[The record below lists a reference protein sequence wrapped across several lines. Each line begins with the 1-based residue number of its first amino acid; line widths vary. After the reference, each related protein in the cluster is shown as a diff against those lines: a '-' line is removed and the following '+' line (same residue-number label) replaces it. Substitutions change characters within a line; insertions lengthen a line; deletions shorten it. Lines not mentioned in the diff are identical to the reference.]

1 MIVILTALNLEYQ
14 AVRRHLTGL
23 ETQAHAAGT
32 LFEVGRLPSGGRVAL
47 CLAGK
52 GNQSAAVLTERA
64 IARFTPSAVL
74 FVGVAGGLYPSIK
87 LGDVVVASKVY
98 AYHGGTA
105 EDDGMKAR
113 PRAWD
118 IPHAADQLAQHLDR
132 TGEWTRHLPPG
143 VDVPAVRFAPIAAG
157 EVVQDSATSAHARWV
172 RDHFNDALAI
182 EMEGAGV
189 VHAAFLNSALPGVVV
204 RGISD
209 RADGTKQHTDGQNWQ
224 PHAAANAAA
233 FAIALADE
241 LARAAHIRT
250 VEHPG
255 SSAMLGSNEN
265 VAKGNAR
272 VGVQAGIV
280 FGGIQQ
286 SPGAGEPGDVLAR
299 IDELRTQLRR
309 AQADDRLDEH
319 TYKAAEAELTIAADS
334 LATGAA
340 GERGTGLV
348 ALKRLRGLVIDL
360 SDLAAGV
367 AAVIALVQGLS

>member
-23 ETQAHAAGT
+23 ETQAHEAGT
-32 LFEVGRLPSGGRVAL
+32 LFEVGRLPGGGRAAL

-74 FVGVAGGLYPSIK
+74 FVGVAGGLYPSVR

-143 VDVPAVRFAPIAAG
+143 ADVPAVRFAPIAAG

-224 PHAAANAAA
+224 PRAAANAAA

-241 LARAAHIRT
+241 LARTAHDGRSRHTTRT
-250 VEHPG
+250 G
-255 SSAMLGSNEN
+255 STPMLGEN
-265 VAKGNAR
+265 HNHAGGNAR
-272 VGVQAGIV
+272 VGVQAGVIHGGV
-280 FGGIQQ
+280 HQSFGA
-286 SPGAGEPGDVLAR
+286 SAPADLAGR
-299 IDELRTQLRR
+299 IDALRGQLRQAR
-309 AQADDRLDEH
+309 ADERLDEE
-319 TYKAAEAELTIAADS
+319 TYRAAEAELAIAADTT
-334 LATGAA
+334 A
-340 GERGTGLV
+340 ERGTMLV
-348 ALKRLRGLVIDL
+348 ALKRLRGLVVDL
-360 SDLAAGV
+360 SGVAASV
-367 AAVIALVQGLS
+367 AAVIALVQGMA

>member
-14 AVRRHLTGL
+14 AVRRHLTDVRSRPH
-23 ETQAHAAGT
+23 EAGT
-32 LFEVGRLPSGGRVAL
+32 LFEVGRLPGGGQAAL

-74 FVGVAGGLYPSIK
+74 FVGVAGGLYPSVQ
-87 LGDVVVASKVY
+87 LGDVVLATRVY
-98 AYHGGTA
+98 AYHGGTS
-105 EDDGMKAR
+105 ENDGMKAR

-118 IPHAADQLAQHLDR
+118 VPHAAEQIAQRLDR

-143 VDVPAVRFAPIAAG
+143 APRPTVRFAPIAAG
-157 EVVQDSATSAHARWV
+157 EVVQDSATSGHARWV

-209 RADGTKQHTDGQNWQ
+209 HADGSKQHTDGQSWQ
-224 PHAAANAAA
+224 PRAAANAAA
-233 FAIALADE
+233 FAVALADE
-241 LARAAHIRT
+241 LARTPRT
-250 VEHPG
+250 IERTG
-255 SSAMLGSNEN
+255 STRMLGSNRN
-265 VAKGNAR
+265 TANGNAR

-280 FGGIQQ
+280 HGGVHQT
-286 SPGAGEPGDVLAR
+286 PGAGRPAELPGRL
-299 IDELRTQLRR
+299 DELRTALRQAR
-309 AQADDRLDEH
+309 ADDRLDEE
-319 TYKAAEAELTIAADS
+319 TYQAAEAELDI
-334 LATGAA
+334 ATGDPGAA
-340 GERGTGLV
+340 TI

-360 SDLAAGV
+360 SDVAAGV
-367 AAVIALVQGLS
+367 TAVIAIAQALS